1 MLPDFDEDGNLPSG
15 IHWASWAE
23 FETRFGTNQ
32 HRRRLLSSLRAAL
45 AALTVAGCTT
55 VYVDGS
61 FVTAKDDPED
71 YDACWEVAG
80 VDPYLLDPV
89 FLTFENGRAA
99 QKARYLGEMF
109 PASTTE
115 GASGATFLDF
125 FQIDKET
132 GDPKGIVALD
142 LRRLQI

>member
-1 MLPDFDEDGNLPSG
+1 M
-15 IHWASWAE
+15 
-23 FETRFGTNQ
+23 
-32 HRRRLLSSLRAAL
+32 
-45 AALTVAGCTT
+45 
-55 VYVDGS
+55 YVDGS
-61 FVTAKDDPED
+61 FVTAKEDPGD

-89 FLTFENGRAA
+89 FFTFENGRAA

-109 PASTTE
+109 PASTAE
-115 GASGATFLDF
+115 GATGTTFLDF